1 MTPETPI
8 TVGHVGWSP
17 DYKGTPPLPQLK
29 DLRPSAAML
38 RKWLIER
45 LRARDLGEQESYS
58 VGVCQK
64 CSYRTLWSGGMEGE
78 RFHVC
83 APCKAQQ
90 LHNFYSFDLG
100 ER

>member
-1 MTPETPI
+1 MNTIDDDPRL
-8 TVGHVGWSP
+8 
-17 DYKGTPPLPQLK
+17 DGTEAQRC
-29 DLRPSAAML
+29 DLLAVL

-90 LHNFYSFDLG
+90 FHNFYSFDLG